1 MNLVEHK
8 ASLVDW
14 LNNFFHYALWKKKN
28 CYWAWN
34 DFLIVL
40 RHQRN
45 KKLVLIVEVPQ
56 QEPPFLVQKHFDV
69 SLLDRNLL
77 IHSLMLLVQYFE
89 SSPMLPR
96 NREYSVRFL
105 SFQSFLHMIQQ
116 PPIPSS
122 ECAKVDGPLLL
133 ALLQFL
139 AAHGVIPKKQPTPYY
154 SLSQLRHEKQA

>member
-1 MNLVEHK
+1 MEHE
-8 ASLVDW
+8 ASLLDW
-14 LNNFFHYALWKKKN
+14 LNYFFHYALQKKKN

-56 QEPPFLVQKHFDV
+56 QEPPFLVQKHVDV
-69 SLLDRNLL
+69 SFLDHNLL
-77 IHSLMLLVQYFE
+77 IQSLLLLVHYFA
-89 SSPMLPR
+89 SSPMLSR

-105 SFQSFLHMIQQ
+105 SFQSFVHMIQQ
-116 PPIPSS
+116 PPMPTS
-122 ECAKVDGPLLL
+122 ECTKVDGPLLL
-133 ALLQFL
+133 LLLQFL
-139 AAHGVIPKKQPTPYY
+139 AVHGLIPKKQPTQYY

>member
-1 MNLVEHK
+1 MEHE
-8 ASLVDW
+8 ASLLDW
-14 LNNFFHYALWKKKN
+14 LNLFFHDALQKKKN

-45 KKLVLIVEVPQ
+45 KKLVLVVEMPQ
-56 QEPPFLVQKHFDV
+56 QEAPFLVQKHVDV

-77 IHSLMLLVQYFE
+77 IQSLLLLVQYFA

-105 SFQSFLHMIQQ
+105 SFQSFVHMVQQ
-116 PPIPSS
+116 PPMSSS

-133 ALLQFL
+133 VILQFL
-139 AAHGVIPKKQPTPYY
+139 AAHGIMPKKQPIPYY